1 MQVILTWSK
10 CSHMVRMLS
19 SSRRS
24 TYGFRLLGVF
34 FLVQQIYEIQLLFTH
49 GRGGASASRFN
60 IVIEALLT
68 IGASLLLYTGTWYY
82 PSDSAEY
89 RSLKRLALGLVC
101 LAVAQLSQI
110 SANFFPF
117 DLTFRFFAAMC
128 FLFAT
133 GFFNRTQTNKDLV

>member
-1 MQVILTWSK
+1 VILTWSK
-10 CSHMVRMLS
+10 FSHMVRKLS
-19 SSRRS
+19 SSPRS
-24 TYGFRLLGVF
+24 TRGCRLLGVL

-49 GRGGASASRFN
+49 ATRGASASRLTV
-60 IVIEALLT
+60 VIEALLI

-101 LAVAQLSQI
+101 LAVAQFSQI
-110 SANFFPF
+110 SANPFPF
-117 DLTFRFFAAMC
+117 ELTFRSFAATF

-133 GFFNRTQTNKDLV
+133 GFFIRTPTKKDLV